1 MRNDSDKIRV
11 EWIKL
16 SVDMFD
22 NRKIRALRK
31 LPAGN
36 DILLIWIMLLTLAGK
51 CNANGLIF
59 LTENI
64 PYNVKMLADE
74 LGFEESTVQL
84 ALEAFQNFG
93 MIRTDGFI
101 SIEGW
106 EEHQNADKLAE
117 IREYNRIAKQKSRE
131 RQRQKQL
138 QAVTNVND
146 MSSESQGFLLTSIS
160 TSISPSS
167 DIEDNKEEGVIGG
180 EEEEEEEIVEEVKP
194 KPEKPKS
201 EKIPE
206 VFHKYGEYGWVKLT
220 DRQYEKLLK
229 DLGELELLRCIKY
242 VDESAQGNSNKNKW
256 TDWNLVVR
264 RCSRERWG
272 RNNSEYRKRSLTFMD
287 VGR

>member
-1 MRNDSDKIRV
+1 MSYF
-11 EWIKL
+11 
-16 SVDMFD
+16 SVD
-22 NRKIRALRK
+22 A
-31 LPAGN
+31 
-36 DILLIWIMLLTLAGK
+36 
-51 CNANGLIF
+51 
-59 LTENI
+59 
-64 PYNVKMLADE
+64 
-74 LGFEESTVQL
+74 
-84 ALEAFQNFG
+84 AFW
-93 MIRTDGFI
+93 TDPDVIDDFTP
-101 SIEGW
+101 E
-106 EEHQNADKLAE
+106 DKYFYL
-117 IREYNRIAKQKSRE
+117 Y
-131 RQRQKQL
+131 
-138 QAVTNVND
+138 
-146 MSSESQGFLLTSIS
+146 LLTSPHANIS
-160 TSISPSS
+160 GCYELSIKQAANELGYSKDTVEHLIDIFMNVHKVIDYNKENKEILIHKWGKHHWTSS
-167 DIEDNKEEGVIGG
+167 DKYLVALKKKVALIKTEKFKKYLEIVVSRFEDGCDIDMVWIPYQYGTDTTFLSFPFNNTLSLDNKEEGVIGG
-180 EEEEEEEIVEEVKP
+180 EEEEEEEIAEEVRP